1 MKRGVLA
8 LALCFC
14 LCGCGLLPEKAWESV
29 RADFDGDGVE
39 ERFELR
45 LDGEELQLWFAGA
58 GKEQRLGEEG
68 LIQYTPEQQQNLRL
82 LWLSQQKRAVACEVA
97 RSATSSSSVVYIV
110 EAGQPVQ
117 IPLDGVSDLQQEG
130 PGSFTGRVSMLDAGY
145 MLSEGTRT
153 WMGRT
158 AKPYWFYWDGEGF
171 VQDSARQL
179 DWESLAAWEGLQEQ
193 ITERLQQRQQDSF
206 PKGFVEI
213 DGEKLPA
220 RWEVREIWL
229 RDNRILT
236 VNVGYDYSSSRQNGA
251 GGREYDTYLLEE
263 GKIQLLDTGGGF
275 YEETAPLD

>member
-8 LALCFC
+8 LVLCFC
-14 LCGCGLLPEKAWESV
+14 LCGRGLLPEKAWESV

-68 LIQYTPEQQQNLRL
+68 LIQYAPEQQQNLRL

-97 RSATSSSSVVYIV
+97 RSATSSSSVVYTV

-130 PGSFTGRVSMLDAGY
+130 PGSFTGRVSVLDAGY

-171 VQDSARQL
+171 VQDSAR
-179 DWESLAAWEGLQEQ
+179 
-193 ITERLQQRQQDSF
+193 
-206 PKGFVEI
+206 
-213 DGEKLPA
+213 
-220 RWEVREIWL
+220 
-229 RDNRILT
+229 
-236 VNVGYDYSSSRQNGA
+236 
-251 GGREYDTYLLEE
+251 
-263 GKIQLLDTGGGF
+263 
-275 YEETAPLD
+275 

>member
-1 MKRGVLA
+1 MG
-8 LALCFC
+8 LCFC

-58 GKEQRLGEEG
+58 GKEQRLREEG
-68 LIQYTPEQQQNLRL
+68 LIQYAPEQQQNLRL

-97 RSATSSSSVVYIV
+97 RSATSSSSVVYTV
-110 EAGQPVQ
+110 EARQPVQ

-171 VQDSARQL
+171 VQDL
-179 DWESLAAWEGLQEQ
+179 SL
-193 ITERLQQRQQDSF
+193 IH
-206 PKGFVEI
+206 I
-213 DGEKLPA
+213 
-220 RWEVREIWL
+220 
-229 RDNRILT
+229 
-236 VNVGYDYSSSRQNGA
+236 
-251 GGREYDTYLLEE
+251 
-263 GKIQLLDTGGGF
+263 
-275 YEETAPLD
+275 